1 LPDSRYRFYRAHS
14 ACTLVMAHVARD
26 LGIIDFDLEAL
37 RDFTYN
43 LVSELA
49 KTVMV
54 TNAVTEEEAFNR
66 MMSSVAA
73 RILVTQEYRDK
84 RDGRGPESPRSRII
98 GEIAGRYVLKTG
110 EMAISQ
116 KEIRDWC
123 IKNRYDYNVLVNRLE
138 MDGVLLKKGEK
149 FTMTRGTDYPTVQQ
163 RCIVVDMHKLDVDA
177 AIPNLT
183 LVQGS
188 VDTEV
193 ANG

>member
-1 LPDSRYRFYRAHS
+1 
-14 ACTLVMAHVARD
+14 
-26 LGIIDFDLEAL
+26 
-37 RDFTYN
+37 
-43 LVSELA
+43 
-49 KTVMV
+49 
-54 TNAVTEEEAFNR
+54 
-66 MMSSVAA
+66 
-73 RILVTQEYRDK
+73 
-84 RDGRGPESPRSRII
+84 
-98 GEIAGRYVLKTG
+98 
-110 EMAISQ
+110 MAISQ

>member
-1 LPDSRYRFYRAHS
+1 
-14 ACTLVMAHVARD
+14 MAHVARD

-37 RDFTYN
+37 RNFTYT
-43 LVSELA
+43 LVSDLA

-66 MMSSVAA
+66 MMSTIAA

-98 GEIAGRYVLKTG
+98 GEIAGRYILKTG